1 LRDGLFELQV
11 QCSPYWNV
19 PPSISRQE
27 LLPKARRD
35 PGYLARGNYEVV
47 SNAGTVLG
55 TSASALSAVAGG
67 R

>member
-35 PGYLARGNYEVV
+35 PRYLARGNYEVV